1 MIFKDYKYYNI
12 EKISMN
18 NINTND
24 KRLSNLCR
32 YVNILSKFNNILF
45 IELIP
50 YKKILYRSVCSV
62 SLRKSDINYKQLPE
76 EVDLIDI
83 IEDNRRNLDMIFIYV
98 GRKEFDIKEFE
109 DTYELLYSTQIFII
123 SHGIY
128 KTDSIEIMED
138 DISGINYKDFEKM
151 YKRSFIIKGINDLDD
166 E

>member
-12 EKISMN
+12 EKFSMN

-45 IELIP
+45 IELNP
-50 YKKILYRSVCSV
+50 YKKLLYKSICNT

-76 EVDLIDI
+76 EVDLIET

-98 GRKEFDIKEFE
+98 GRNNFDIDEFE
-109 DTYELLYSTQIFII
+109 NTYNLLYGTQIFII
-123 SHGIY
+123 SHGKY
-128 KTDSIEIMED
+128 KQNSIEINED
-138 DISGINYKDFEKM
+138 NISGINYKEFEKM
-151 YKRSFIIKGINDLDD
+151 YKRSFIIKGINDID